1 MLHPNAES
9 APPNYKVSRALR
21 KKISH
26 TKMKDYNHVG
36 DLLKVK
42 NIGTFLRG
50 KLKKKIY

>member
-1 MLHPNAES
+1 
-9 APPNYKVSRALR
+9 
-21 KKISH
+21 
-26 TKMKDYNHVG
+26 MKDYNHVG